1 MAPPSRTSE
10 LLDGVRRAEHGLATG
25 FARYDERQ
33 AQFKRKFAQETRKH
47 SQLICDS
54 ACATIASSTSVAA
67 LLFAQH
73 DVSDGDH
80 RVDKELATHQ
90 GSLASAKA
98 DYEVL
103 RGLAPFY
110 MPSSEA
116 TELIC
121 DDCGGFRGATLVQ
134 PLPAPWQ
141 EFQYDVTGKRYFFHM
156 DDKTVRWRPPPGTN
170 PLSVLVFERTN
181 SVATVCRCAPS
192 IERRRRLM
200 QKFREFALRTA
211 REEAE
216 KRDRNL
222 RGAFTS
228 LAMSLVAKDPG

>member
-1 MAPPSRTSE
+1 MTPPSRTSE

-80 RVDKELATHQ
+80 HVDKELTSHQ
-90 GSLASAKA
+90 GALASAKA

-110 MPSSEA
+110 
-116 TELIC
+116 
-121 DDCGGFRGATLVQ
+121 

-181 SVATVCRCAPS
+181 SIATVCRCAPS

-228 LAMSLVAKDPG
+228 LAMSLVAKDPI